1 MFSAIFTS
9 NLLFIGTVRGMIIAL
24 IAMGIVLVYRSSRVI
39 NFAVG
44 DLGVPATALLAIMVG
59 IHHWPYWLA
68 LPAAL
73 AVGAL
78 SGTVVELA
86 VIRRLFHAPRVIVLV
101 ATIGVAELAQAVSR
115 ALPSY
120 QTGTLQTTFPSPIN
134 GQWNIGAGVVVSGA
148 QVLALIAVPITT
160 IGLWWL
166 LNHTT
171 FGESVRASV
180 SNSDLA
186 RLTGINPKMVSTAV
200 WTIAGFLSALA
211 VILIATDS
219 TSTDLVAIG
228 PDTLLR
234 GLVAAMVG
242 GMLSFPIAFVASIAI
257 GILDQVLT
265 FNFPSQT
272 GLIQFVLLV
281 VVVLLVG
288 RVSRKAEP
296 DTASFQFAP
305 RIRAVPERLKQIWW
319 VPRLSQLGA
328 LLALL
333 AGVALPFL
341 FRESSQQFT
350 YAEILAFALCA
361 TSVTVLTGW
370 SGQLSLGQMAFA
382 GIGALSAAAFVRGVS
397 VDIGWGGFHLLKGTL
412 HAIPFGFG
420 LLAGAAVA
428 CLLATLV
435 GVGALRVRGLLLA
448 ATTLAFAI
456 AAQAYI
462 FPLPIL
468 SLGQETV
475 QLPRGGIGPFNINLN
490 NRGYYFGT
498 LIVLAIVLVLLG
510 RLRRSGIG
518 RTIIGVRENENAAA
532 ALTVSPA
539 KAKLT
544 AYAVSGFIA
553 GLGGAI
559 LGGLVVTI
567 GYTERFFT
575 VDDSLALVAMAVIG
589 GLGSRAGAVIG
600 ALWVVGLPAFWPNNT
615 LVPLLTSSIGL
626 LIILLYIPGGFT
638 QIGYWFRDEG
648 LRFLEKRLPA
658 VPAKTS
664 IEPPTSLTRTVPVGQ
679 RRTNDDGS
687 VLRTLGLTVAFTGLL
702 AVDDVDLRASPGE
715 VVGLIGSN
723 GAGKSTLLNAIGGF
737 VPARGR
743 VELLGR
749 DVSRFKAHQRAGL
762 GLGRSFQAARLFP
775 ELSVREVVE
784 LALEARETTS
794 FWGTLLFLP
803 RSTAVEKQRG
813 KDAAELIDFLGLG
826 RYADRFVAELST
838 GTRRIVELAA
848 LLAAAPSVI
857 CLDEPTAGVAQ
868 REAEA
873 FGPLITRVQA
883 ELDATLVIVEHD
895 LPLIMAISDRI
906 YCLEAGAVI
915 AEGTPLEIRS
925 DPLVIASYLGTDER
939 AIARSTADTTAVSAT
954 KPTET

>member
-1 MFSAIFTS
+1 
-9 NLLFIGTVRGMIIAL
+9 
-24 IAMGIVLVYRSSRVI
+24 
-39 NFAVG
+39 
-44 DLGVPATALLAIMVG
+44 
-59 IHHWPYWLA
+59 
-68 LPAAL
+68 
-73 AVGAL
+73 
-78 SGTVVELA
+78 
-86 VIRRLFHAPRVIVLV
+86 
-101 ATIGVAELAQAVSR
+101 
-115 ALPSY
+115 
-120 QTGTLQTTFPSPIN
+120 
-134 GQWNIGAGVVVSGA
+134 AG
-148 QVLALIAVPITT
+148 L
-160 IGLWWL
+160 
-166 LNHTT
+166 
-171 FGESVRASV
+171 
-180 SNSDLA
+180 
-186 RLTGINPKMVSTAV
+186 
-200 WTIAGFLSALA
+200 LSALA

-219 TSTDLVAIG
+219 TSTDLVSIG

-242 GMLSFPIAFVASIAI
+242 GMLSFPIAFAASIAL

-296 DTASFQFAP
+296 DTAGFQFAP
-305 RIRAVPERLKQIWW
+305 RIRAVPERLKEIWW
-319 VPRLSQLGA
+319 VGRLSQLGA
-328 LLALL
+328 LMALL
-333 AGVALPFL
+333 VGVALPFL
-341 FRESSQQFT
+341 LRESSEQFT

-397 VDIGWGGFHLLKGTL
+397 VDIGWGGFHVLKGTL
-412 HAIPFGFG
+412 PAIPFGFG

-428 CLLATLV
+428 CVLAVAV

-462 FPLPIL
+462 FPQPIL

-475 QLPRGGIGPFNINLN
+475 QLPRGRIGPFDVSVN

-498 LIVLAIVLVLLG
+498 LIVLAVVLVLLG

-539 KAKLT
+539 RAKLT

-575 VDDSLALVAMAVIG
+575 VEDSLALVAMAVIG

-600 ALWVVGLPAFWPNNT
+600 ALWVVGLPAFWPDNN

-638 QIGYWFRDEG
+638 QIGYWFRDEA

-664 IEPPTSLTRTVPVGQ
+664 TEPPTSLTRTVAVGHQ
-679 RRTNDDGS
+679 RTNDDGS
-687 VLRTLGLTVAFTGLL
+687 VLRTVDLTVAFAGLV
-702 AVDDVDLRASPGE
+702 AVNCVSLRASPGE

-723 GAGKSTLLNAIGGF
+723 GAGKSTVMNAIGGF

-749 DVSRFKAHQRAGL
+749 DVSHFKAHQRASL
-762 GLGRSFQAARLFP
+762 GLGRSFQAATLFP

-784 LALEARETTS
+784 LALEARQTTS

-803 RSTAVEKQRG
+803 RATRVERG
-813 KDAAELIDFLGLG
+813 RAKDAAELIDFLGLG

-873 FGPLITRVQA
+873 FGPLITRV
-883 ELDATLVIVEHD
+883 
-895 LPLIMAISDRI
+895 
-906 YCLEAGAVI
+906 
-915 AEGTPLEIRS
+915 RS
-925 DPLVIASYLGTDER
+925 E
-939 AIARSTADTTAVSAT
+939 
-954 KPTET
+954 

>member
-1 MFSAIFTS
+1 LLSAIFTS
-9 NLLFIGTVRGMIIAL
+9 NLLFIGLVQGMIIAL

-44 DLGVPATALLAIMVG
+44 ELGVPATALLAIMVG
-59 IHHWPYWLA
+59 LHHWPYWLG

-73 AVGAL
+73 IIGAL

-101 ATIGVAELAQAVSR
+101 ATIGVAQLAEAVSY
-115 ALPSY
+115 ALPNY
-120 QTGTLQTTFPSPIN
+120 QTGSLQTTFPSPIN
-134 GQWNIGAGVVVSGA
+134 GQWNIGAGITVSGA
-148 QVLALIAVPITT
+148 QLLALIAVPVTT
-160 IGLWWL
+160 LGLWWL
-166 LNHTT
+166 LNHTR

-180 SNSDLA
+180 SNADLA
-186 RLTGINPKMVSTAV
+186 RMTGINPKMVSTAV

-219 TSTDLVAIG
+219 TSTDLVTIG
-228 PDTLLR
+228 PDTLLQ
-234 GLVAAMVG
+234 GLVAAMIG
-242 GMLSFPIAFVASIAI
+242 GMVSFPAAFVASIVI
-257 GILDQVLT
+257 GLLEQVLI

-272 GLIQFVLLV
+272 GLLQFVLFV

-305 RIRAVPERLKQIWW
+305 RIRNVPERLKQIWW
-319 VPRLSQLGA
+319 VRRLPQFGA

-333 AGVALPFL
+333 AAVALPLL

-370 SGQLSLGQMAFA
+370 AGQLSLGQMAFA
-382 GIGALSAAAFVRGVS
+382 GIGALSAAAFVRGLS
-397 VDIGWGGFHLLKGTL
+397 VDIGWGHVHLLKGTL
-412 HAIPFGFG
+412 PAIPFGWALLAGSAVAG
-420 LLAGAAVA
+420 LLATA
-428 CLLATLV
+428 V

-448 ATTLAFAI
+448 VSTLAFAI
-456 AAQAYI
+456 AAEDYI

-468 SLGQETV
+468 SLGQQTV
-475 QLPRGGIGPFNINLN
+475 QLPRGNIGPFNVNLN

-498 LIVLAIVLVLLG
+498 LIVLALVLVLLG

-532 ALTVSPA
+532 ALTVSPT
-539 KAKLT
+539 KARLT
-544 AYAVSGFIA
+544 AYSVSGFIA

-567 GYTERFFT
+567 GYTESFFT
-575 VDDSLALVAMAVIG
+575 VDNSLALVAMAVIG
-589 GLGSRAGAVIG
+589 GLGGRAGAVIG
-600 ALWVVGLPAFWPNNT
+600 ALWVIGLPTFWPNNNV
-615 LVPLLTSSIGL
+615 VPLLTSSIGL

-638 QIGYWFRDEG
+638 QIGYWFRDEA
-648 LRFLEKRLPA
+648 LRFLEKRQPA
-658 VPAKTS
+658 VEAKTS
-664 IEPPTSLTRTVPVGQ
+664 VEPPTSLTRAVPVGPAP
-679 RRTNDDGS
+679 TNHDGS
-687 VLRTLGLTVAFTGLL
+687 VLRTSGLTVAFSGLL
-702 AVDDVDLRASPGE
+702 AVNDVNLRALPGE

-737 VPARGR
+737 VPAHGR

-749 DVSRFKAHQRAGL
+749 DVSGSKAYRRARL
-762 GLGRSFQAARLFP
+762 GLGRSFQAATLFP

-784 LALEARETTS
+784 LALEARAATS

-803 RSTAVEKQRG
+803 RSTRRERQRAT
-813 KDAAELIDFLGLG
+813 DAAELIDFLGLG

-848 LLAAAPSVI
+848 LLAATPTVI

-873 FGPLITRVQA
+873 FGPLIKRVQA

-895 LPLIMAISDRI
+895 LPMILGISDRV

-915 AEGTPLEIRS
+915 AEGTPAEVRS

-939 AIARSTADTTAVSAT
+939 AIGRSDADPQ
-954 KPTET
+954 KR